1 MKTAL
6 VVEDNPLVR
15 ELILSCLAGMDVGTR
30 SAKSAEEAIDSI
42 RQEGKPDLI
51 LCDVLLPQRSG
62 TDFIR
67 HLRAH
72 APTRR
77 IPVVAVTVLA
87 DEQAAHR
94 LRAAGFN
101 DVIAKPIDPEH
112 FAAQVA
118 RWLK

>member
-1 MKTAL
+1 M
-6 VVEDNPLVR
+6 
-15 ELILSCLAGMDVGTR
+15 
-30 SAKSAEEAIDSI
+30 
-42 RQEGKPDLI
+42 
-51 LCDVLLPQRSG
+51 
-62 TDFIR
+62 
-67 HLRAH
+67 
-72 APTRR
+72 
-77 IPVVAVTVLA
+77 VAVTVLA